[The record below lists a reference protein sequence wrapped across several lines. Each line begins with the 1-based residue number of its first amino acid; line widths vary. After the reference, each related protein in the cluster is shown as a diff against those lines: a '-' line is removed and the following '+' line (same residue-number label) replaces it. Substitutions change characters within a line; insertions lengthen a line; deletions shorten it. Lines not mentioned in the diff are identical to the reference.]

1 MKSEPRKKKIVI
13 VSAHSDDAAL
23 CLGGYLSEFDG
34 EKEIINVFS
43 TCVCSVIKELKTPEE
58 ITCVN
63 NREEEQFAKKVEA
76 KLKFLNENEVLLRGY
91 LYWRGEVI
99 ENIDKELIMR
109 VSKKIEN
116 EISEADEIYF
126 PIGIGN
132 HVDHKIL
139 FSIGQALAKKE
150 YPILFYEDLPY
161 AQEIGSDKLQPYLK
175 NFGRCQLIDIT
186 ESIEKKLEL
195 CAIYKTQYDC
205 DYLKILKDYANK
217 LNPEKPSNYFERVW
231 KI

>member
-1 MKSEPRKKKIVI
+1 MKSEPKKKKIVI
-13 VSAHSDDAAL
+13 VAAHSDDAAL
-23 CLGGYLSEFDG
+23 CLGGYLSESDG
-34 EKEIINVFS
+34 DKKIINVFS
-43 TCVCSVIKELKTPEE
+43 ACACSVIKELKTPEE

-63 NREEEQFAKKVEA
+63 NREEEQFAKKVGA

-109 VSKKIEN
+109 VGKKIES
-116 EISEADEIYF
+116 EISEADEAYF
-126 PIGIGN
+126 PISIGD

-139 FSIGQALAKKE
+139 FSIGQTLAKKG

-161 AQEIGSDKLQPYLK
+161 AQEIGSDKLRPYLK
-175 NFGRCQLIDIT
+175 NFSHCQLIDIT
-186 ESIEKKLEL
+186 GSAEKKLEL
-195 CAIYKTQYDC
+195 CAIYRTQYDG

-217 LNPEKPSNYFERVW
+217 LNPEKPSSYFERVW
-231 KI
+231 RI